1 MPRATRIA
9 RKYREIQL
17 SSCLCSSR
25 ELLLPSLLLSTP
37 NVLLSFGER
46 GKKETINK
54 YSSVVPQSF
63 FSPSFLSSSLF
74 HPLSLFLS
82 PSRENSRLSV
92 FHELVMSR
100 HLDRELG
107 RERRPSQTREKET
120 DVSCS
125 SRSLHSRSSLRRYLF
140 PFFFTPLPMLL
151 GIAYTLEKVRA
162 EKYFSGIA
170 RGDGRKREK
179 RGGVSEGVEEEKL
192 LPGKRED
199 RAYRC
204 TNNNDSHSLV
214 VGFSIRDTSF
224 SFLLNPLIFLL
235 YHSPSPRYSAFQL
248 FFISPRDDST
258 RRRRRRRG
266 RTTMLHLLLVD
277 SYRIGRRIGS
287 QRVSVGVATK
297 RGLETERR
305 AQPGN

>member
-1 MPRATRIA
+1 MPRATRIG

-25 ELLLPSLLLSTP
+25 ELLLLPSPSSFERRFSRSPSL
-37 NVLLSFGER
+37 VWGEE

-63 FSPSFLSSSLF
+63 FSPSLHFPFIIFLLHLLSFFLS
-74 HPLSLFLS
+74 LSRA
-82 PSRENSRLSV
+82 RENSRLSV

-107 RERRPSQTREKET
+107 RERRPAQTREKET

-140 PFFFTPLPMLL
+140 PFFFFTHPLHASRDRVHSRE
-151 GIAYTLEKVRA
+151 G
-162 EKYFSGIA
+162 S
-170 RGDGRKREK
+170 RGEIFFRDCEREWK
-179 RGGVSEGVEEEKL
+179 KERERERGKSSVSEGVEEEKL

-204 TNNNDSHSLV
+204 TNNNDSHFLV
-214 VGFSIRDTSF
+214 VSFSIRDTSF

-235 YHSPSPRYSAFQL
+235 SLPRYSAFQL
-248 FFISPRDDST
+248 FLISSRDDST
-258 RRRRRRRG
+258 RRRRRRTTWKNDDVASPLARFVSGVGSDRRG
-266 RTTMLHLLLVD
+266 
-277 SYRIGRRIGS
+277 
-287 QRVSVGVATK
+287 
-297 RGLETERR
+297 
-305 AQPGN
+305 

>member
-1 MPRATRIA
+1 
-9 RKYREIQL
+9 
-17 SSCLCSSR
+17 
-25 ELLLPSLLLSTP
+25 
-37 NVLLSFGER
+37 
-46 GKKETINK
+46 
-54 YSSVVPQSF
+54 
-63 FSPSFLSSSLF
+63 
-74 HPLSLFLS
+74 
-82 PSRENSRLSV
+82 
-92 FHELVMSR
+92 
-100 HLDRELG
+100 
-107 RERRPSQTREKET
+107 
-120 DVSCS
+120 
-125 SRSLHSRSSLRRYLF
+125 
-140 PFFFTPLPMLL
+140 MLL

-170 RGDGRKREK
+170 RGNGRKREK

-248 FFISPRDDST
+248 FLISPRDDST

-277 SYRIGRRIGS
+277 PYRIGRRIGS